1 MSLENLSSD
10 AITELAALSKRLS
23 EDPKTRREFLKL
35 TKQVHPDLPVPEI
48 EIEERTN
55 QALSA
60 AEKRVQSL
68 EAKLR
73 EKDAREELARRR
85 NAIKEKGLAG
95 TDQDIAE
102 IEKIMVDKG
111 IANHETAA
119 DYWQWMKQSAAP
131 TPSGY
136 PTPVMSRMD
145 LKGYMKNPVAA
156 ARENA
161 AQALNELRKN
171 PRPIGL

>member
-23 EDPKTRREFLKL
+23 EDPRTRRPFLKL
-35 TKQVHPDLPVPEI
+35 TKEVHPDLPVPEI
-48 EIEERTN
+48 EIEERTT

-119 DYWQWMKQSAAP
+119 DYWQWMKQSAANNRLV
-131 TPSGY
+131 S
-136 PTPVMSRMD
+136 
-145 LKGYMKNPVAA
+145 
-156 ARENA
+156 
-161 AQALNELRKN
+161 
-171 PRPIGL
+171 

>member
-1 MSLENLSSD
+1 MSLENLSPD
-10 AITELAALSKRLS
+10 AISELAALSKRLS

-55 QALSA
+55 MALSA

-85 NAIKEKGLAG
+85 NVIKSKGLAQS
-95 TDQDIAE
+95 DDEIAE

-131 TPSGY
+131 TPNGY

-161 AQALNELRKN
+161 ANALNELRRN